1 MTEEQVLQL
10 FAEDNPVPSID
21 DIDLPVTSIY
31 LETLEKR
38 SDVMLTEQTETR
50 EIGEKSSQLRLAV
63 AAAAA
68 VVIGLLALFM
78 SGIWSQDDV
87 PPVNELTTTSV
98 STPEPRVEEFE
109 AIPEW
114 LGMASAGTR
123 ARSPIFGVP
132 FSFVAKELWGP
143 NEANDESSFILVR
156 QPVAGGTPMPVAVGA
171 FMTEDTVEELIG
183 QYEDLHDQ
191 LGAQM
196 SAPKEASVG
205 SARGMTFESRG
216 LPWTVEDPQLV
227 PLVRRI
233 EFGGNTS
240 YQTVGAER
248 GQIFVVD
255 VEGQTVVVAY
265 WALESVFDDFADEA
279 LAFIDSIE
287 WRDLP

>member
-38 SDVMLTEQTETR
+38 SDAMLTEQTETK
-50 EIGEKSSQLRLAV
+50 EIAEKSSQLRLAV
-63 AAAAA
+63 AASAA

-78 SGIWSQDDV
+78 SGIWSRDDI
-87 PPVNELTTTSV
+87 PPVNEVTTTSV
-98 STPEPRVEEFE
+98 SIPEPRVEEFE

-114 LGMASAGTR
+114 LGLASAGTR
-123 ARSPIFGVP
+123 ARSPIFDVP
-132 FSFVAKELWGP
+132 FSFVAEELWGP
-143 NEANDESSFILVR
+143 NEPNDGSSFILVR

-171 FMTEDTVEELIG
+171 FTTEHTVEELIG
-183 QYEDLHDQ
+183 QYEDLHD
-191 LGAQM
+191 LMGAQM
-196 SAPKEASVG
+196 SAPEEAAVG

-227 PLVRRI
+227 PLVRWI
-233 EFGGNTS
+233 EFGANSS

-248 GQIFVVD
+248 GQLFVVD
-255 VEGQTVVVAY
+255 VEGRTVVVAY

-279 LAFIDSIE
+279 LDFIDSIE